1 MEFYGE
7 VIKSENEIELLG
19 IPIRADLKLDEFVNE
34 KAKKCTKKLAMLR
47 KLNISALSV
56 RKQLAVSTVLA
67 PLDYGNA
74 LLTGASKKTMER
86 CEKII
91 RSVVRYISRLNKFDD
106 TKQKQRDLHILG
118 AKDRS
123 KFKVM
128 LLTWKVL
135 HFNEPKIL
143 VDCVPVRKV
152 NVTLRS
158 SEDNLEDEEDE
169 GDTGKTYTTQY

>member
-1 MEFYGE
+1 MEE
-7 VIKSENEIELLG
+7 
-19 IPIRADLKLDEFVNE
+19 
-34 KAKKCTKKLAMLR
+34 
-47 KLNISALSV
+47 
-56 RKQLAVSTVLA
+56 
-67 PLDYGNA
+67 
-74 LLTGASKKTMER
+74 

-106 TKQKQRDLHILG
+106 PKQKQRDLHILG
-118 AKDRS
+118 AKDRA

-152 NVTLRS
+152 NVALRS
-158 SEDNLEDEEDE
+158 SEDSFLVGRLEKFEN
-169 GDTGKTYTTQY
+169 TTTKGRFAYSSHLFNDLPKHIRSITDIDRFKRQLKAYLFPPP